1 MKMCNRIYLP
11 CKNAKNL
18 TKFRTLFLLN
28 SPSSNLEK
36 ILTAVLLKLNT
47 ATTLTVQ
54 QALLLVFARLA
65 SADTQG
71 LLSFLNAK
79 NALQPLMQLWLEK
92 QGEVF
97 GSYER
102 RVTVAGLCTILKFAA
117 QNGNAELL
125 GLTMK
130 RKVEVWLSK
139 TQKLK
144 EFY

>member
-1 MKMCNRIYLP
+1 M
-11 CKNAKNL
+11 
-18 TKFRTLFLLN
+18 
-28 SPSSNLEK
+28 
-36 ILTAVLLKLNT
+36 TAVLLKLNT